1 MVKTFAA
8 RSAGDPKGP
17 VGAVSPQRA
26 TVDIARRIG
35 RGVDRCAR
43 TGQGDVRKLESVSG
57 LYRLRVG
64 DYRVIFEFED
74 GQLVIVVLRLGNR
87 RDVYRD

>member
-1 MVKTFAA
+1 MIRRVRWEAFALRQL
-8 RSAGDPKGP
+8 RSLPA
-17 VGAVSPQRA
+17 
-26 TVDIARRIG
+26 DIARSIG
-35 RGVDRCAR
+35 RGVDRYAR
-43 TGQGDVRKLESVSG
+43 TGQGDVRKLEGASG

-74 GQLVIVVLRLGNR
+74 GQFVIVVLRLGNR